1 MSAEPGEMAAMA
13 IPAHGTFVWT
23 EIATNDAD
31 RCIDFYKNVF
41 GWTFQDSEAASDGM
55 NYREFCTG
63 GDMPAGGLYQVDPA
77 WFGGSAPPPHFM
89 TYIAVDDVDESAAR
103 ATELGAKVHK
113 TMDIPNVGRMS
124 IIEDPSGA
132 MFATFKANV

>member
-1 MSAEPGEMAAMA
+1 VR
-13 IPAHGTFVWT
+13 H
-23 EIATNDAD
+23 D
-31 RCIDFYKNVF
+31 
-41 GWTFQDSEAASDGM
+41 
-55 NYREFCTG
+55 
-63 GDMPAGGLYQVDPA
+63 L
-77 WFGGSAPPPHFM
+77 
-89 TYIAVDDVDESAAR
+89 AVDDVDESAAR